1 MNKVILVGRLCS
13 DPELKYVGENNVALT
28 NFTLAVNR
36 NYKNTAGEYDADF
49 ISCELWDKQ
58 AENFCKYT
66 YKGKLISVDG
76 KLKVDNYTNHENE
89 NRYRFTVR
97 VTSFNFISNNIKK
110 ESSSSNFNSNEVF
123 SDEVF
128 DSEISEDEV
137 PF

>member
-1 MNKVILVGRLCS
+1 M
-13 DPELKYVGENNVALT
+13 
-28 NFTLAVNR
+28 
-36 NYKNTAGEYDADF
+36 
-49 ISCELWDKQ
+49 WDKQ

-110 ESSSSNFNSNEVF
+110 ESSNSNFNSNEVF